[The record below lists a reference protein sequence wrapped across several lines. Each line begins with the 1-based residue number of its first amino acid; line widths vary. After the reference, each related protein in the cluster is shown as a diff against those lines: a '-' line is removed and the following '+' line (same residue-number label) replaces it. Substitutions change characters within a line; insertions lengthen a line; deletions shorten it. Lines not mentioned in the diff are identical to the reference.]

1 MKTKRQKTLGSFW
14 DVKAQPPVPL
24 LQRALETS
32 SKAASRRVSQKLQE
46 CRQKGETLVVLT
58 EEELAL
64 AVEEKARLRG
74 TPGRPATLP
83 ALQQQQQGSL
93 VVGLQKKRPGATG
106 ARVEETA
113 ATKAAMA
120 KELADMA
127 AACASP
133 QELQREAVKA
143 FKKPWA
149 SLKKILAG
157 RSVWETRVKEL
168 QLGQQLSTR
177 KRGVNQFSKRGN
189 MKRSQGCRRLG
200 GGRKDSFL
208 DLKWRLKAWLCR
220 ERELQHHVDKTD
232 LMEAFYAEVDDEVR
246 LIQRRLAGEPVCE
259 QPETSAVQQVEPG
272 PGFENLRTVEAFVR
286 ELPEKDLEKRVEELT
301 SRKKRLQAREDYRK
315 TFLRRLLATVGGM
328 EHMLPGRLTQLTLEE
343 EKAAV
348 LGSWLDYDAALHLAS
363 SSSAEQLQGHVAD
376 PEAFLR
382 HRK

>member
-113 ATKAAMA
+113 AIKAAMA

-143 FKKPWA
+143 FKALGKFEESSGWTF
-149 SLKKILAG
+149 SLGDTSEGTAARPTTEHKKE
-157 RSVWETRVKEL
+157 RSESVFEERQHEAQPGL
-168 QLGQQLSTR
+168 QKTWRRQKGQ
-177 KRGVNQFSKRGN
+177 
-189 MKRSQGCRRLG
+189 
-200 GGRKDSFL
+200 
-208 DLKWRLKAWLCR
+208 
-220 ERELQHHVDKTD
+220 
-232 LMEAFYAEVDDEVR
+232 
-246 LIQRRLAGEPVCE
+246 
-259 QPETSAVQQVEPG
+259 
-272 PGFENLRTVEAFVR
+272 
-286 ELPEKDLEKRVEELT
+286 LP
-301 SRKKRLQAREDYRK
+301 
-315 TFLRRLLATVGGM
+315 
-328 EHMLPGRLTQLTLEE
+328 
-343 EKAAV
+343 
-348 LGSWLDYDAALHLAS
+348 
-363 SSSAEQLQGHVAD
+363 
-376 PEAFLR
+376 
-382 HRK
+382 